1 MVLICL
7 IKTVFSDPGFIDKE
21 YLNIHSIGI
30 FFKLYFEYILGL
42 EEENYPDLNFQNID
56 KNVFENISWVVEN
69 KENIIEK
76 FNKIKKAF
84 REYY

>member
-7 IKTVFSDPGFIDKE
+7 IKTVFSDPGYIDKE
-21 YLNIHSIGI
+21 YLNIHSIVI

-42 EEENYPDLNFQNID
+42 EEENYPDLTFENIH
-56 KNVFENISWVVEN
+56 NHVFENISWVVEN